1 MSSSRRSFLKQ
12 LAGAGALAAAGC
24 RTHAAERGHFVTP
37 NVDRMA
43 EEGIRFTQALAGAS
57 VCAPTRCCL
66 MTGKHAGHTSVRKND
81 GGTPLRAEEETV
93 ASVLKRAG
101 YATGGFGK

>member
-24 RTHAAERGHFVTP
+24 RTHAAERGGRRKPNIVYIMSDELGYYELSCMGHPHFVTP

-43 EEGIRFTQALAGAS
+43 EEGIRFTQASARTTAARRSGPRRRPS
-57 VCAPTRCCL
+57 PP
-66 MTGKHAGHTSVRKND
+66 S
-81 GGTPLRAEEETV
+81 
-93 ASVLKRAG
+93 
-101 YATGGFGK
+101 